1 MGFGSF
7 SRADF
12 TNLLRRNRAAR
23 TCLPLILLRLLMTHL
38 LSGETSILCTR
49 SGLDPP
55 VM

>member
-7 SRADF
+7 SLADF
-12 TNLLRRNRAAR
+12 TNLLRRSRAAR
-23 TCLPLILLRLLMTHL
+23 TCLPLILLRLLMTHS
-38 LSGETSILCTR
+38 LSGELCAR